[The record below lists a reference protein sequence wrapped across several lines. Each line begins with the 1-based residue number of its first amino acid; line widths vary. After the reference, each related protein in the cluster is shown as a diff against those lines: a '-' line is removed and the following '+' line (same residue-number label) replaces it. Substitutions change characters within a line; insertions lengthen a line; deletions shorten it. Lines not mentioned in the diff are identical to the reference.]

1 MQITRIVRD
10 SPLRDLGV
18 VLSQCAHVVVLQ
30 EEDSFEF
37 DQEEELD
44 IGGDDDGDSYE
55 TDDDYV
61 PEGGSG
67 SSDELDGER
76 GEIQEEG
83 MGTIQ
88 RGAGKIQKEGVGK
101 VLRKKGEGKIQKE
114 GVGKVLTKKGEGKVQ
129 KEGLGKVLTKKG
141 EGKIQKEGVG
151 KVHTKKGEGRIQK
164 EGAGDSM
171 KEGVGVTPKE
181 GEGSGM
187 GTGMWGSKRKR
198 SATPPP
204 PRLPGV
210 CIKGKMP
217 VQTMHRAEGMVEQV
231 NKKNEVGTTI
241 GHCYRCKECT
251 FECVTRAACIAH
263 ARRKHTDEL
272 IGPCDYCGTY
282 YAHSADSMR
291 HHVNECAGRTTSSDK
306 SDD

>member
-1 MQITRIVRD
+1 M
-10 SPLRDLGV
+10 RDLGV
-18 VLSQCAHVVVLQ
+18 VLSQCAHVVVPH

-37 DQEEELD
+37 DPEEELD
-44 IGGDDDGDSYE
+44 IGGDDDGDSDE

-67 SSDELDGER
+67 SLGESDGEG
-76 GEIQEEG
+76 GEKQEEG

-88 RGAGKIQKEGVGK
+88 RGAGKIH
-101 VLRKKGEGKIQKE
+101 KKG
-114 GVGKVLTKKGEGKVQ
+114 V
-129 KEGLGKVLTKKG
+129 GKVLTKKG

-187 GTGMWGSKRKR
+187 GTGMRGSKRKR

-204 PRLPGV
+204 PRSPGV
-210 CIKGKMP
+210 RIKAKMP
-217 VQTMHRAEGMVEQV
+217 VQTTHRAEGMVQ
-231 NKKNEVGTTI
+231 
-241 GHCYRCKECT
+241 
-251 FECVTRAACIAH
+251 
-263 ARRKHTDEL
+263 
-272 IGPCDYCGTY
+272 
-282 YAHSADSMR
+282 
-291 HHVNECAGRTTSSDK
+291 
-306 SDD
+306 

>member
-1 MQITRIVRD
+1 M
-10 SPLRDLGV
+10 RDLGV
-18 VLSQCAHVVVLQ
+18 VLSQCAHVVVLE

-37 DQEEELD
+37 DPEEELD
-44 IGGDDDGDSYE
+44 IPGGDDGDGEE

-67 SSDELDGER
+67 SSGESDGER
-76 GEIQEEG
+76 GDIQEAG

-88 RGAGKIQKEGVGK
+88 RGQVQFVKRGWVKFRKRGWVKFIKKQGRVKFKKRGWVMFLQKKGRVKFRKGVGK
-101 VLRKKGEGKIQKE
+101 VH
-114 GVGKVLTKKGEGKVQ
+114 
-129 KEGLGKVLTKKG
+129 TKKG

-151 KVHTKKGEGRIQK
+151 KVHTKKGEGKIQK
-164 EGAGDSM
+164 ED
-171 KEGVGVTPKE
+171 VGVTPKE

-187 GTGMWGSKRKR
+187 GTGTRGSKRKR

-204 PRLPGV
+204 PRSPGV
-210 CIKGKMP
+210 RIKAKMP
-217 VQTMHRAEGMVEQV
+217 VQTTHRAEGMVQHQ
-231 NKKNEVGTTI
+231 NIKNEVGATI
-241 GHCYRCKECT
+241 GHCYRCKECA
-251 FECVTRAACIAH
+251 FECATRAACVAH

-272 IGPCDYCGTY
+272 IDPCDYCGTY

-291 HHVNECAGRTTSSDK
+291 HHVNECAGRTTSSDN